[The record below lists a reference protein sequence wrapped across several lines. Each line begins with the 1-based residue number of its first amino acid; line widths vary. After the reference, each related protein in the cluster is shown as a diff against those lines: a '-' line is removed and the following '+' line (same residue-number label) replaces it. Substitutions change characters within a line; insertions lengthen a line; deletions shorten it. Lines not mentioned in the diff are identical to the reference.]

1 MPRFPSSSLNKHVF
15 NKEVDIIE
23 AKSMLNI
30 EFMIKCEYMTSSK
43 HLFLDDFNRR
53 LRMITML
60 RKVLF
65 IIAII
70 DINGRIYAIRMSS
83 SHLIER

>member
-30 EFMIKCEYMTSSK
+30 EFMSKCEYITSSK
-43 HLFLDDFNRR
+43 HLLLDEFKRR
-53 LRMITML
+53 LRMITRL
-60 RKVLF
+60 TKILF

-70 DINGRIYAIRMSS
+70 DINGRM
-83 SHLIER
+83 